1 MLLLP
6 PNPLP
11 QGSEGANLLII
22 ILTVQFSPINT
33 QTENTEQAVESTS
46 KKLGQIAVS
55 CLKLGT
61 IGFGGIA
68 GMVATI
74 ENEMVVKRKWI
85 DHQHFMDVLSTSY
98 IIPGPNAVEV
108 VMHCGKERGGRLG
121 LVVAGICYIFPA
133 MLICLAFGYFYQRY
147 SALPDVQHFIYGIR
161 PATTALVIGTVFR
174 LWKTTLKSNII
185 LIVLC
190 FLVFVGSL
198 YGMNEVLLIIG
209 AGVINYFAHTAK
221 NKLHGFIGFLFSP
234 VLLEINTRFSESK
247 LFFIFLKIGA
257 VLYGSG
263 YVLFAYMEEALVRR
277 NHWLSHQQ
285 LTDAIAVGQITPGPI
300 LSSATFAGYLING
313 VQGGVLATL
322 GIFLPSFFIS
332 FFLHRVLSSARKSQK
347 LRLFLDGLSAASIS
361 IIAVVGYHLFTMSV
375 LDWHEAVIL
384 VTCLTLMLFFKR
396 LSSVVIILIGS
407 LGGFLLFQL

>member
-1 MLLLP
+1 MSLQSL
-6 PNPLP
+6 
-11 QGSEGANLLII
+11 
-22 ILTVQFSPINT
+22 
-33 QTENTEQAVESTS
+33 ESNNDTTP
-46 KKLGQIAVS
+46 KKLKEIAFS
-55 CLKLGT
+55 CLKLGA

-74 ENEMVVKRKWI
+74 ENEMVIRRKWI

-133 MLICLAFGYFYQRY
+133 MLICLLFGYFYQRY
-147 SALPDVQHFIYGIR
+147 STLPHVQSFIYGIR

-174 LWKTTLKSNII
+174 LWNKTLKNNIT
-185 LIVLC
+185 LIALC
-190 FLVFVGSL
+190 LLVFAASL

-209 AGVINYFAHTAK
+209 AGAINYFASSAK
-221 NKLHGFIGFLFSP
+221 NKLPVFIGLLFSP
-234 VLLEINTRFSESK
+234 FLLQVNTRFSESK

-263 YVLFAYMEEALVRR
+263 YVLFAYMDESLVQK
-277 NHWLSHQQ
+277 NHWLTRQQ
-285 LTDAIAVGQITPGPI
+285 LMDAIAVGQITPGPI
-300 LSSATFAGYLING
+300 LSSATFAGYLVNG
-313 VQGGVLATL
+313 TIGGVLATI

-332 FFLHRVLSSARKSQK
+332 FFLHRLLSSARKSQK

-361 IIAVVGYHLFTMSV
+361 IIAVVGLHLFIVSV
-375 LDWHEAVIL
+375 QKWQEATIL
-384 VTCLTLMLFFKR
+384 AICLALTLFTKK
-396 LSSVVIILIGS
+396 LSTIFIILIGS
-407 LGGFLLFQL
+407 IGGFLFNSIHF

>member
-1 MLLLP
+1 M
-6 PNPLP
+6 
-11 QGSEGANLLII
+11 SSANAE
-22 ILTVQFSPINT
+22 N
-33 QTENTEQAVESTS
+33 NTESTA

-85 DHQHFMDVLSTSY
+85 DHRHFMDVLSTSY

-121 LVVAGICYIFPA
+121 LVIAGLCYIFPA
-133 MLICLAFGYFYQRY
+133 MLICLLFGYFYQRY
-147 SALPDVQHFIYGIR
+147 SALPDVQNFIFGIR

-174 LWKTTLKSNII
+174 LWDKTLKNNITLII
-185 LIVLC
+185 LCL
-190 FLVFVGSL
+190 LVFAGSL

-209 AGVINYFAHTAK
+209 AGIINYFAKTA
-221 NKLHGFIGFLFSP
+221 NNRFSMFTGLFFSP
-234 VLLEINTRFSESK
+234 VLLQINTNFSDSK
-247 LFFIFLKIGA
+247 LFLIFLKIGA
-257 VLYGSG
+257 FLYGSG
-263 YVLFAYMEEALVRR
+263 YVLFAYMDESLVRK

-285 LTDAIAVGQITPGPI
+285 LMDAIAVGQITPGPI

-313 VQGGVLATL
+313 IKGGVLATV

-332 FFLHRVLSSARKSQK
+332 FFLHKVLSSARKNQK
-347 LRLFLDGLSAASIS
+347 LRLFLDGLSAASVS
-361 IIAVVGYHLFTMSV
+361 IIAVVGFHLFTSSV
-375 LDWHEAVIL
+375 EKWQGAVIL
-384 VTCLTLMLFFKR
+384 TLCLALMLFIKR
-396 LSSVVIILIGS
+396 LSTAVIILTGS
-407 LGGFLLFQL
+407 IAGFLLLKI

>member
-1 MLLLP
+1 M
-6 PNPLP
+6 
-11 QGSEGANLLII
+11 
-22 ILTVQFSPINT
+22 
-33 QTENTEQAVESTS
+33 QTENTEQHTDSIA
-46 KKLGQIAVS
+46 KRLGQIATS

-74 ENEMVVKRKWI
+74 ENEMVVRRKWI

-121 LVVAGICYIFPA
+121 LIVAGICYILPA
-133 MLICLAFGYFYQRY
+133 MLICLIFGYFYRRY
-147 SALPDVQHFIYGIR
+147 SALPDVQHFIYGVR

-174 LWKTTLKSNII
+174 LWDKTLKNNII

-190 FLVFVGSL
+190 LLVFVGSL

-209 AGVINYFAHTAK
+209 AGTLNYLAYATKNRLPIFTGLLLSPILLQINC
-221 NKLHGFIGFLFSP
+221 
-234 VLLEINTRFSESK
+234 RFSDSK

-263 YVLFAYMEEALVRR
+263 YVLFAYMDEALVRR

-285 LTDAIAVGQITPGPI
+285 LMDAIAVGQITPGPI
-300 LSSATFAGYLING
+300 LSSATFAGYLVNG
-313 VQGGVLATL
+313 VEGGVLATL

-332 FFLHRVLSSARKSQK
+332 FFLHKVLSSARKSQK
-347 LRLFLDGLSAASIS
+347 LRLFLDGLSAASVS
-361 IIAVVGYHLFTMSV
+361 IIAVVGFHLFTSSIQN
-375 LDWHEAVIL
+375 WHGAIILAVCL
-384 VTCLTLMLFFKR
+384 ALTLFWKR
-396 LSSVVIILIGS
+396 LSTVVIILIGS
-407 LGGFLLFQL
+407 IGGFLLLHI